1 MENIIM
7 GKESIICEDTNCYI
21 LEYCMLV
28 HKANKKADEKNTGA
42 CTVYG
47 LEIRKMINDTLLESA
62 VIEKFTSDEDRASNM
77 ISLLRKHVVTP
88 VSFYEVIQDLQ
99 VS

>member
-1 MENIIM
+1 
-7 GKESIICEDTNCYI
+7 
-21 LEYCMLV
+21 
-28 HKANKKADEKNTGA
+28 
-42 CTVYG
+42 
-47 LEIRKMINDTLLESA
+47 MINDTLLESA